1 MLALLHVRMNQELA
15 LMANVVMSHFSAKSA
30 TPFMAVLAIVW
41 MGPALLAQSLIKDPV
56 DEFRLWLGAGSSGD
70 RPVKIREALMAM
82 KSAGEVGRTLLLP
95 DWQGQYR
102 DGINKDSFEATVK
115 RFVELARTGLQSR
128 EPLVQRQTAR
138 IIAEAGSINSGAQNY
153 TGSERSVS
161 RDSMLRASFSELQKE
176 LFTLASK
183 GSASQLDAL
192 YALGRVDCSPVEL
205 GRVCRGIL
213 EGKNNP
219 DDLKLRQAAADAL
232 NQRSLS
238 VSVLARQGRFIS
250 TEETAT
256 LRQSFLQVGEQLI
269 PVAVIGLAD
278 EERSVR
284 MKSIDAINAITD
296 ALADSDILIRTTLD
310 TALINDQAEKVSRL
324 QELKAEQKSLSPLMK
339 VLRGNIKTIAGLGLL
354 PGRTI
359 HTRVETLAILQDY
372 ALFRKRLSDQAR
384 KIEGSDDKKALLFPK
399 ELDPFPI
406 DEQGIRPIV
415 VSLIAGLKDVEWK
428 VRLECACAIE
438 MIFLQS
444 DMLELVRAT
453 ENGPL
458 LGAILD
464 LLPNE
469 NNVYVVLNLA
479 RVLSRIAPG
488 QIQRILP
495 VVVALLAHA
504 DIDVRIQSVAVIKNF
519 GPDAQQAVPAL
530 AAMVVEGDADFR
542 LAVIQAIE
550 AVGRSARPALP
561 AVAANLKHANPQVR
575 TASAR
580 ALGRFG
586 GLADETLAALDAAS
600 DDSSS
605 EVRLAISEAITRIR
619 AGSR

>member
-1 MLALLHVRMNQELA
+1 
-15 LMANVVMSHFSAKSA
+15 
-30 TPFMAVLAIVW
+30 
-41 MGPALLAQSLIKDPV
+41 
-56 DEFRLWLGAGSSGD
+56 
-70 RPVKIREALMAM
+70 
-82 KSAGEVGRTLLLP
+82 
-95 DWQGQYR
+95 
-102 DGINKDSFEATVK
+102 
-115 RFVELARTGLQSR
+115 
-128 EPLVQRQTAR
+128 
-138 IIAEAGSINSGAQNY
+138 
-153 TGSERSVS
+153 
-161 RDSMLRASFSELQKE
+161 MLR
-176 LFTLASK
+176 
-183 GSASQLDAL
+183 GH
-192 YALGRVDCSPVEL
+192 
-205 GRVCRGIL
+205 
-213 EGKNNP
+213 
-219 DDLKLRQAAADAL
+219 
-232 NQRSLS
+232 
-238 VSVLARQGRFIS
+238 
-250 TEETAT
+250 
-256 LRQSFLQVGEQLI
+256 
-269 PVAVIGLAD
+269 
-278 EERSVR
+278 
-284 MKSIDAINAITD
+284 
-296 ALADSDILIRTTLD
+296 
-310 TALINDQAEKVSRL
+310 
-324 QELKAEQKSLSPLMK
+324 
-339 VLRGNIKTIAGLGLL
+339 IKTIAGLGLL
-354 PGRTI
+354 SGRTI

-600 DDSSS
+600 DDTSS

>member
-1 MLALLHVRMNQELA
+1 
-15 LMANVVMSHFSAKSA
+15 MANVVVSHFRAISAKSVMA
-30 TPFMAVLAIVW
+30 ILAVLW
-41 MGPALLAQSLIKDPV
+41 MGPALMAQSLVKDPV
-56 DEFRLWLGAGSSGD
+56 DEFRLWLGASSSGD

-102 DGINKDSFEATVK
+102 DGMNKDSFEATVK
-115 RFVELARTGLQSR
+115 RFVELARIGLQSR

-138 IIAEAGSINSGAQNY
+138 IIAEAGAINSGAQNY

-161 RDSMLRASFSELQKE
+161 REPMLRSSFSELQKE
-176 LFTLASK
+176 LFRLASK

-192 YALGRVDCSPVEL
+192 YALGRVDCAPAEL
-205 GRVCRGIL
+205 GSVCRAIL
-213 EGKNNP
+213 AEKNNS
-219 DDLKLRQAAADAL
+219 DGLKLRQAAADAL
-232 NQRSLS
+232 YQRSLS
-238 VSVLARQGRFIS
+238 VSVLARQGRYIS
-250 TEETAT
+250 AEETTT
-256 LRQSFLQVGEQLI
+256 LRQSFLQVGEQLL

-284 MKSIDAINAITD
+284 IKSVDAINAITD
-296 ALADSDILIRTTLD
+296 ALADSDILIRTSID
-310 TALINDQAEKVSRL
+310 TALINDQAEKVTRL
-324 QELKAEQKSLSPLMK
+324 QELKAEQKSLAPLMK
-339 VLRGNIKTIAGLGLL
+339 VLRGNIKTISSLGLL
-354 PGRTI
+354 PGRSVY
-359 HTRVETLAILQDY
+359 TRVETLAILQDY
-372 ALFRKRLSDQAR
+372 ALFRKRLAEQAR
-384 KIEGSDDKKALLFPK
+384 KIEGTDDKKTLLFPK
-399 ELDPFPI
+399 EIDPFPI
-406 DEQGIRPIV
+406 DEAGVRPV
-415 VSLIAGLKDVEWK
+415 LLSLIEGLKDMEWK
-428 VRLECACAIE
+428 VRLECASAIE
-438 MIFLQS
+438 MIFMQP
-444 DMLELVRAT
+444 DMLELVRT
-453 ENGPL
+453 TDNGPL

-469 NNVYVVLNLA
+469 SNVYVVLNLA

-488 QIQRILP
+488 QMKRILP
-495 VVVALLAHA
+495 VVVALLAHP
-504 DIDVRIQSVAVIKNF
+504 DIDVRIQSVAVIKNY

-550 AVGRSARPALP
+550 SVGRSARPALP

-600 DDSSS
+600 DDTSS

-619 AGSR
+619 SGSR

>member
-1 MLALLHVRMNQELA
+1 
-15 LMANVVMSHFSAKSA
+15 
-30 TPFMAVLAIVW
+30 
-41 MGPALLAQSLIKDPV
+41 
-56 DEFRLWLGAGSSGD
+56 
-70 RPVKIREALMAM
+70 
-82 KSAGEVGRTLLLP
+82 
-95 DWQGQYR
+95 
-102 DGINKDSFEATVK
+102 
-115 RFVELARTGLQSR
+115 
-128 EPLVQRQTAR
+128 
-138 IIAEAGSINSGAQNY
+138 
-153 TGSERSVS
+153 
-161 RDSMLRASFSELQKE
+161 
-176 LFTLASK
+176 
-183 GSASQLDAL
+183 
-192 YALGRVDCSPVEL
+192 
-205 GRVCRGIL
+205 
-213 EGKNNP
+213 
-219 DDLKLRQAAADAL
+219 
-232 NQRSLS
+232 
-238 VSVLARQGRFIS
+238 
-250 TEETAT
+250 

-296 ALADSDILIRTTLD
+296 ALADSDIIIRTTLD
-310 TALINDQAEKVSRL
+310 TALINDPAEKVSRF

-339 VLRGNIKTIAGLGLL
+339 VLRGNIKTIAALGLL
-354 PGRTI
+354 PGRTV

-384 KIEGSDDKKALLFPK
+384 KIEGSEDKKALLFPK

-406 DEQGIRPIV
+406 DEQGAKPIL
-415 VSLIAGLKDVEWK
+415 VSLIAGLKDVEWR

-438 MIFLQS
+438 MIFLQP
-444 DMLELVRAT
+444 DMLELVRTAD
-453 ENGPL
+453 NGSL

-469 NNVYVVLNLA
+469 SNVYVVLNLA

-488 QIQRILP
+488 QIERILP
-495 VVVALLAHA
+495 VVIALLAHT
-504 DIDVRIQSVAVIKNF
+504 DIDVRIQSVAVIKNY

>member
-1 MLALLHVRMNQELA
+1 
-15 LMANVVMSHFSAKSA
+15 MANVVVSHFRAISAK
-30 TPFMAVLAIVW
+30 PFMAILAVLW
-41 MGPALLAQSLIKDPV
+41 MGPALMAQSLIKDPV

-102 DGINKDSFEATVK
+102 DGMNKDSFEATVK
-115 RFVELARTGLQSR
+115 RFVELARIGLQSR

-138 IIAEAGSINSGAQNY
+138 IIAEAGAINSGAQNY

-161 RDSMLRASFSELQKE
+161 REPMLRASFSELQKE
-176 LFTLASK
+176 LFRLANN
-183 GSASQLDAL
+183 GSACQLDAL
-192 YALGRVDCSPVEL
+192 YALGRVDCAPAEL
-205 GRVCRGIL
+205 GSVCRAIL
-213 EGKNNP
+213 EKKNNS
-219 DDLKLRQAAADAL
+219 DGLKLRQAAADAL
-232 NQRSLS
+232 YQRSLS
-238 VSVLARQGRFIS
+238 VSVLARQGRYIS
-250 TEETAT
+250 AEETTT
-256 LRQSFLQVGEQLI
+256 LRQSFLQVGEQLV
-269 PVAVIGLAD
+269 PVAVIGLDD
-278 EERSVR
+278 EESSVR
-284 MKSIDAINAITD
+284 LKSIDAINAITD

-310 TALINDQAEKVSRL
+310 TALINDQAEKMTRL
-324 QELKAEQKSLSPLMK
+324 QELKAEQKSLAPLMK
-339 VLRGNIKTIAGLGLL
+339 VLRGNIKTIASLGLL
-354 PGRTI
+354 SGKTV
-359 HTRVETLAILQDY
+359 HTRVETLAIIQDY
-372 ALFRKRLSDQAR
+372 ALFRKRLAEQAR
-384 KIEGSDDKKALLFPK
+384 KIEGSEDRKALLFPK

-406 DEQGIRPIV
+406 DEAGVRPV
-415 VSLIAGLKDVEWK
+415 LLSLIDGLKDVEWK
-428 VRLECACAIE
+428 VRLECASAIE
-438 MIFLQS
+438 MIFMQP
-444 DMLELVRAT
+444 DMLELVRT
-453 ENGPL
+453 TDNGPL

-469 NNVYVVLNLA
+469 SNVYVVLNLA

-488 QIQRILP
+488 QMKRILP
-495 VVVALLAHA
+495 VVVALLAHP
-504 DIDVRIQSVAVIKNF
+504 DIDVRIQSVAVIKNY
-519 GPDAQQAVPAL
+519 GPDGQQAVPAL

-550 AVGRSARPALP
+550 SVGRSARPALP

-600 DDSSS
+600 DDTSS

-619 AGSR
+619 SGSR